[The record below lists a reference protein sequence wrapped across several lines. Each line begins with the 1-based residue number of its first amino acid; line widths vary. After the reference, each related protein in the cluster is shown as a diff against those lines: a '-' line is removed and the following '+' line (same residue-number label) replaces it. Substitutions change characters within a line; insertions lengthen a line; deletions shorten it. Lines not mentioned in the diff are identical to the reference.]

1 MSNRNSSAGTKADS
15 STQPMLQRPAKL
27 LPSPVLVAVIS
38 QSYRDFDYWLQR
50 NGEFGKEYYP
60 IVQMMDIFGRRFNEF
75 NETDM
80 AKGNPEYY
88 SLKQQVQCR
97 VR

>member
-1 MSNRNSSAGTKADS
+1 MQTVETTTSSPNSTNA
-15 STQPMLQRPAKL
+15 
-27 LPSPVLVAVIS
+27 VLVAVIS
-38 QSYRDFDYWLQR
+38 QSYREFDYWLQR
-50 NGEFGKEYYP
+50 NGEFGKDYYP

-75 NETDM
+75 KETDM
-80 AKGNPEYY
+80 AKRNPEYH